1 MQRFQRFFDRCLGIK
16 AVDLV
21 EIDVVGAKP
30 LQAEINLAKNG
41 LARKAFA
48 VGIAIVTK
56 QTKIGEVD
64 SKAWGFLTASG
75 IATGISWLCYFK
87 ALSLGPVSAVAPIDK
102 LGFVVAMVLGFVI
115 LREAVKPNVLIGGL
129 VVVVGVLITLKP

>member
-1 MQRFQRFFDRCLGIK
+1 MKEYTSWALLSAFFAGVT
-16 AVDLV
+16 AVLAKKGV
-21 EIDVVGAKP
+21 ENVPV
-30 LQAEINLAKNG
+30 NLAVSIRVVVI
-41 LARKAFA
+41 LAFA

>member
-1 MQRFQRFFDRCLGIK
+1 MKEYTSWALLSAFFAGVT
-16 AVDLV
+16 AVLAKKGV
-21 EIDVVGAKP
+21 ENVPV
-30 LQAEINLAKNG
+30 NLAVAIRVVVI
-41 LARKAFA
+41 LAFA

-64 SKAWGFLTASG
+64 SKAWVFLTASG

>member
-1 MQRFQRFFDRCLGIK
+1 MKEYTSWALLSAFFAGVT
-16 AVDLV
+16 AVLAKKGV
-21 EIDVVGAKP
+21 ENVPV
-30 LQAEINLAKNG
+30 NLAVTIRVVVI
-41 LARKAFA
+41 LAFA

-64 SKAWGFLTASG
+64 SKAWVFLTASG

>member
-1 MQRFQRFFDRCLGIK
+1 MKEYTSWALLSACFAGVT
-16 AVDLV
+16 AVLAKKGV
-21 EIDVVGAKP
+21 ENVPV
-30 LQAEINLAKNG
+30 NLAVAIRVVVI
-41 LARKAFA
+41 LAFA
-48 VGIAIVTK
+48 VAIAVVTK

-64 SKAWGFLTASG
+64 SKAWIFLTASG

-102 LGFVVAMVLGFVI
+102 LGFVVAMVLGFVV